1 MWSIFILFQ
10 NNVLF
15 IKLESISDNKDNN
28 KENNKVNKAK
38 NIIL

>member
-10 NNVLF
+10 SNVLF